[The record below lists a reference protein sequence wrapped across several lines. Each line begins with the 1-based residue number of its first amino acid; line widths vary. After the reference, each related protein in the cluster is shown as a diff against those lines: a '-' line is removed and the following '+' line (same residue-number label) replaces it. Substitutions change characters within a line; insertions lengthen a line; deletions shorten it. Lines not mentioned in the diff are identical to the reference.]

1 MQNRTL
7 IALVA
12 LALSTSACKKKQ
24 PVEYVQEGT
33 SQLTSVVNVA
43 DPRAGVQMLRG
54 FHELESNSWRW
65 TASKFAVALRPPKD
79 ASAGAK
85 VYLEMVAAD
94 AVVDKVGLPTIALTV
109 EGRVLPPVKIAKTGP
124 QRAEW
129 DVPAELLKGDMV
141 TAEFSVDKF
150 LAAGQVEQRELGLI
164 VSVAGLLSAKAA
176 APAAK

>member
-43 DPRAGVQMLRG
+43 DPRAAVQMLRG
-54 FHELESNSWRW
+54 FHELESNAWRW

-79 ASAGAK
+79 TSGGVK
-85 VYLEMVAAD
+85 VYAEIVVAD
-94 AVVDKVGLPTIALTV
+94 AVVDKVGLPTVTV
-109 EGRVLPPVKIAKTGP
+109 TMDGRALPPAKIVKTGP
-124 QRAEW
+124 QRVEW
-129 DVPAELLKGDMV
+129 DVPAELLKSDVV

-164 VSVAGLLSAKAA
+164 VSVAGLQSSKAA

>member
-1 MQNRTL
+1 MQRTTL
-7 IALVA
+7 IVLAALV
-12 LALSTSACKKKQ
+12 LSMAACKKKQ

-65 TASKFAVALRPPKD
+65 TAAKFAVAVRPPKD
-79 ASAGAK
+79 AAAGAK

-94 AVVDKVGLPTIALTV
+94 AVVEKVGLPTIAVTV
-109 EGRVLPPVKIAKTGP
+109 EGRVLPPVKITKTGP
-124 QRAEW
+124 QRVEW
-129 DVPAELLKGDMV
+129 DVPAELLKGDVV

-164 VSVAGLLSAKAA
+164 VSVAGIQTAK

>member
-1 MQNRTL
+1 MQRLTL
-7 IALVA
+7 IALAA
-12 LALSTSACKKKQ
+12 LAVSMTACKKKQ

-65 TASKFAVALRPPKD
+65 TAAKFAVAMRPPKD
-79 ASAGAK
+79 ATAGAK

-94 AVVDKVGLPTIALTV
+94 AVVEKVGLPTISVTV
-109 EGRVLPPVKIAKTGP
+109 EGRVLAPVKITKTGP
-124 QRAEW
+124 QRVEW
-129 DVPAELLKGDMV
+129 DVPAELLKGDVV

-164 VSVAGLLSAKAA
+164 VSIAGLQTPKAA
-176 APAAK
+176 PPAAK